1 MYKVLKVINNNALL
15 ANDLTTNDEVIFLG
29 TGAGFGRKTNDLFD
43 EIINAK
49 KYFTTDKI

>member
-49 KYFTTDKI
+49 